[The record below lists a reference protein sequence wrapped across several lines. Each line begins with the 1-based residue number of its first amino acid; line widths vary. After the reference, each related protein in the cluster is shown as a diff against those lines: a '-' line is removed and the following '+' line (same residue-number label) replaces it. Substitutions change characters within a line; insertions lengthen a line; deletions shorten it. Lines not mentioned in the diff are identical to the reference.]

1 MQKNRP
7 GESMLPDLDSA
18 IEDYLRAY
26 AEYQKFLKASENL
39 YRVFA
44 SSWGGSPRHCAG
56 AYATFT
62 DSLRKDWTYKHLEVS
77 EVYPYRRPE
86 SE

>member
-1 MQKNRP
+1 MRKNRP
-7 GESMLPDLDSA
+7 GVSMLPDLETA
-18 IEDYLRAY
+18 IKDYLEGYR
-26 AEYQKFLKASENL
+26 EHQKFLKASETL
-39 YRVFA
+39 FLVFA

-62 DSLRKDWTYKHLEVS
+62 ESLRKDWTYKHLEVTEDS
-77 EVYPYRRPE
+77 PYRRPE